1 MITEIKKKK
10 IFSNDVGH
18 PFDKKKPTII
28 LLHGSGQSHVVWSL
42 TDQFL
47 ADKGFNV
54 FTLDLP
60 GHGKSEGPCL
70 KSIEEISN
78 WINDFVDH
86 IGIEKSIL
94 VAHSQGC
101 LEALEFAKNF
111 SKKVEKI
118 VFIAGSYSIPVSYT
132 HLTLPTIYS
141 V

>member
-60 GHGKSEGPCL
+60 GHGNSEGPCL

-78 WINDFVDH
+78 WLNDFVDH
-86 IGIEKSIL
+86 VGIEKSIL

-101 LEALEFAKNF
+101 LEALEFAKSF
-111 SKKVEKI
+111 QKK
-118 VFIAGSYSIPVSYT
+118 
-132 HLTLPTIYS
+132 
-141 V
+141 